1 MTIFEIILRLAL
13 AFGIVIGFVMVNAL
27 FLVWLERKVSAGFQ
41 QRLGPME
48 VGPWGLLQTF
58 ADALKLMG
66 KELITPTMVNK
77 SVFLI
82 APVIAFLPAP
92 LLIAAIP
99 IAEGVA
105 ISDLNVG
112 AVYILAISNLTLIG
126 IFMAGW
132 SSNNKY
138 SLLGAMRA
146 VAQNIS
152 YEIPM
157 LLSLMC
163 VVLLAGSM
171 KLSDIVAAQHGLP
184 FLILQPVAFL
194 TYFICSVAESNRT
207 PFDIPEA
214 ESELVAGYHTEFT
227 GMRFALFFLGEYTQV
242 FVLSAIVTLLFL
254 GGWNGP
260 FLPGWVWFF
269 LKTYLVIFLVMWLRW
284 TYPRLRSDQLMNF
297 NWKFLLPVAILNLL
311 VTTVIFSGGITG

>member
-311 VTTVIFSGGITG
+311 VTTVIFSGGVTG

>member
-1 MTIFEIILRLAL
+1 MTTLEIILRLFL
-13 AFGIVIGFVMVNAL
+13 SFGAVITFVMLNAL
-27 FLVWLERKVSAGFQ
+27 FLVWLERKVSAAIQ

-48 VGPWGLLQTF
+48 VGPYGLLQTL
-58 ADALKLMG
+58 ADAMKLLG
-66 KELITPTMVNK
+66 KELITPT
-77 SVFLI
+77 SVSRIVFFA

-92 LLIAAIP
+92 LLVASIP
-99 IAEGVA
+99 IAAGASV
-105 ISDLNVG
+105 SDLNVG
-112 AVYILAISNLTLIG
+112 ALYILAVSNITLLG
-126 IFMAGW
+126 ILMAGW

-157 LLSLMC
+157 LLSLMA
-163 VVLLAGSM
+163 VVLMAGSL
-171 KLSDIVAAQHGLP
+171 KLSAIVEAQSTIP
-184 FLILQPVAFL
+184 FIALQPVAFVIYL
-194 TYFICSVAESNRT
+194 ICSVAESNRT

-242 FVLSAIVTLLFL
+242 FVLAAVVTLLFL

-260 FLPGWVWFF
+260 LLPGAVWFM
-269 LKTYLVIFLVMWLRW
+269 LKTYVVIFVVMWLRW
-284 TYPRLRSDQLMNF
+284 TYPRLRADQLMNF
-297 NWKFLLPVAILNLL
+297 NWKLLMPVSIINLL
-311 VTTVIFSGGITG
+311 ISSVIYSGLWS

>member
-1 MTIFEIILRLAL
+1 
-13 AFGIVIGFVMVNAL
+13 
-27 FLVWLERKVSAGFQ
+27 
-41 QRLGPME
+41 
-48 VGPWGLLQTF
+48 
-58 ADALKLMG
+58 MG
-66 KELITPTMVNK
+66 KELITPRLVSK
-77 SVFLI
+77 AVFLI

-92 LLIAAIP
+92 LLVAAIP
-99 IAEGVA
+99 ISQGLGV
-105 ISDLNVG
+105 SDLNVG
-112 AVYILAISNLTLIG
+112 AVYILAISNITLIG

-163 VVLLAGSM
+163 VILMADSM
-171 KLSDIVAAQHGLP
+171 RFSDIVAAQRTLP
-184 FLILQPVAFL
+184 FVVLQPIAFL
-194 TYFICSVAESNRT
+194 IYFVCSVAESNRT

-242 FVLSAIVTLLFL
+242 FVLSAVVTLLFL

-260 FLPGWVWFF
+260 ILPGWIWFF

-297 NWKFLLPVAILNLL
+297 NWKFLLPVAIANLL
-311 VTTVIFSGGITG
+311 ISTVIFRGGSV

>member
-1 MTIFEIILRLAL
+1 MTFFEILLRLVL
-13 AFGIVIGFVMVNAL
+13 AFAAVMGFVMVNAL
-27 FLVWLERKVSAGFQ
+27 FLVWLERKVSAGIQ
-41 QRLGPME
+41 QRLGPMQA
-48 VGPWGLLQTF
+48 GPWGLLQTF
-58 ADALKLMG
+58 ADALKLIG
-66 KELITPTMVNK
+66 KELITPRGVNR

-92 LLIAAIP
+92 LLVAAIP
-99 IAEGVA
+99 ISQGIAV
-105 ISDLNVG
+105 SDLNVG
-112 AVYILAISNLTLIG
+112 AVYVLAVSNITLIG

-163 VVLLAGSM
+163 IILMAGSM
-171 KLSDIVAAQHGLP
+171 KFSDIVAAQHTLP
-184 FLILQPVAFL
+184 FMLLQPIAFV
-194 TYFICSVAESNRT
+194 TYFICSIAESNRT

-260 FLPGWVWFF
+260 WLPGWVWFF
-269 LKTYLVIFLVMWLRW
+269 LKTYSMILVVMWLRW

-297 NWKFLLPVAILNLL
+297 NWKLLLPIAILNLL
-311 VTTVIFSGGITG
+311 LTTVIFRGGVA